1 MKKII
6 LLGAGI
12 EQISVI
18 QLAKKIGYRTYVLDQ
33 NPNSPGVNFAHKYF
47 KCDISSIE
55 DVFKI
60 SKKINIEA
68 IKENGQSI
76 KFQGILRID
85 TEVEIEY
92 IRYGGILQY
101 VLANLLKQ

>member
-1 MKKII
+1 
-6 LLGAGI
+6 
-12 EQISVI
+12 VI
-18 QLAKKIGYRTYVLDQ
+18 HLFFSFLFLVHPIY
-33 NPNSPGVNFAHKYF
+33 
-47 KCDISSIE
+47 ISSTNVVINDDKLEIKVKLFRDDLE
-55 DVFKI
+55 DGLKI

>member
-1 MKKII
+1 MK
-6 LLGAGI
+6 A
-12 EQISVI
+12 
-18 QLAKKIGYRTYVLDQ
+18 VL
-33 NPNSPGVNFAHKYF
+33 F
-47 KCDISSIE
+47 KSIE
-55 DVFKI
+55 RIHRSNLIGMGVLPIQFIDGEGWRELNLDGTEKYHIYDLEDGLKI

-76 KFQGILRID
+76 QFQGILRID